1 MYGTSSTL
9 TGMVDNVFIFFLV
22 VSVFF
27 LVLITGLMIYFAVK
41 YRRSK
46 HPVAVQIE
54 GSVVLEVIWTVV
66 PVILVIPMFWFGFSG
81 FRALRDVPEDAM
93 VVQVTGRMWDWS
105 FRYENG
111 KESDKLYVPVHQA
124 VKLALHSVDVNHSF
138 YVPAFRVKED
148 VIPGRENYLWFKPR
162 STGSANVF
170 CAEYCGQ
177 SHSYMMTEVV
187 VMEDEAFR
195 VWLAQESPAD
205 STGPGAVVAM
215 DRVGCLACH
224 SLDGTADTGPT
235 FRGLY
240 LSTRTVMRD
249 GARREVV
256 ADEEYLRRA
265 ILEPH
270 ADLTV
275 DFPPSMPPTEGLT
288 DEELQGIIEYIKTL
302 TLEEDGDGGEGTL

>member
-9 TGMVDNVFIFFLV
+9 TGTIDNIFLFFLA

-46 HPVAVQIE
+46 HPEAVQIE
-54 GSVVLEVIWTVV
+54 GSVTLEVIWTVV
-66 PVILVIPMFWFGFSG
+66 PVLLVIPMFWFGFAG

-111 KESDKLYVPVHQA
+111 KETDKLYVPVHQA
-124 VKLALHSVDVNHSF
+124 VKLVLHSVDVNHSF
-138 YVPAFRVKED
+138 FIPAFRVKED

-162 STGSANVF
+162 STGSANIF

-187 VMEDEAFR
+187 VMEDEEFR
-195 VWLAQESPAD
+195 VWLEQEGDEEA
-205 STGPGAVVAM
+205 GPGAVVLM
-215 DRVGCLACH
+215 DQLGCLSCH
-224 SLDGTADTGPT
+224 SLDGTYDTGPS
-235 FRGLY
+235 FLGLAG
-240 LSTRTVMRD
+240 SMRTVMRD
-249 GARREVV
+249 GSRREVV

-265 ILEPH
+265 ILDPH
-270 ADLTV
+270 ADQVV
-275 DFPPSMPPTEGLT
+275 DYPPSMPAPVGLS
-288 DEELQGIIEYIKTL
+288 DDDLQLIIEYIMSL
-302 TLEEDGDGGEGTL
+302 GEEAAEGAQ